1 MPWYIYILENV
12 FYFIENIILLKH
24 FQMIQMVKFS
34 TTYLNVYIKATVC
47 FYRQLFDFCVQPIDY
62 HALVCLFWISFTK
75 MWMEGLSV
83 LLILSHLVVLH
94 HGWIVYFVYQ
104 EGMSNDFP
112 RVYGRSASRRQVS
125 PEEHLTASAD
135 RSPQDSLR
143 LIDMSGNEQSLL
155 SSLPFNCMKWR
166 SSQNTFFATWF
177 ISSTI

>member
-1 MPWYIYILENV
+1 MHLCA
-12 FYFIENIILLKH
+12 YFGYPSQKCEW
-24 FQMIQMVKFS
+24 
-34 TTYLNVYIKATVC
+34 KA
-47 FYRQLFDFCVQPIDY
+47 
-62 HALVCLFWISFTK
+62 
-75 MWMEGLSV
+75 LSV

-135 RSPQDSLR
+135 RSPQDSIR

-155 SSLPFNCMKWR
+155 SSLPFNCMKCVHEMTKFPKHFFR
-166 SSQNTFFATWF
+166 YLIYKFNYLVLSHLLTNTCPWLLKLLILMLLLEDKLHAHQWG
-177 ISSTI
+177 ISLSIFSLSLSLSRYIYIS